1 MNKSKQKGNRFERE
15 CVKIAETHGFSAQRA
30 YGSNG
35 RALGESETVD
45 IIIYANSEKIKGQCK
60 VRNKLPKYIKIPEGC
75 DVVFLKEDRGDLYVL
90 QKYDDWL
97 TELGSGLL

>member
-45 IIIYANSEKIKGQCK
+45 IVIYANSEKIKGQCK

-75 DVVFLKEDRGDLYVL
+75 DVGFLKEDRWDLYVL

>member
-45 IIIYANSEKIKGQCK
+45 IVIYANSEKIKGQCK

-97 TELGSGLL
+97 TELGRGVL

>member
-30 YGSNG
+30 YGYNG

-45 IIIYANSEKIKGQCK
+45 IVIYANSEKIKGQCK

>member
-45 IIIYANSEKIKGQCK
+45 IVIYANSEKIKGQCK

>member
-1 MNKSKQKGNRFERE
+1 MNKSKAKGNRFERE
-15 CVKIAETHGFSAQRA
+15 CLELLKSNGFTGERA

>member
-35 RALGESETVD
+35 GALGESETVD
-45 IIIYANSEKIKGQCK
+45 IVIYANSEKIKGQCK

>member
-45 IIIYANSEKIKGQCK
+45 IVIYANSEKIKGQCK

-90 QKYDDWL
+90 QKYDDWR